1 MARWCP
7 PVGDFFSF
15 IRVKYMA
22 ITNYKEEAMSVRDD
36 FSPRTKQILS
46 DRVGG
51 RCSYPGCGQVT
62 TGPNLYDP
70 TKKINTG
77 VAAHITAAAKG
88 GPRFDGSLTSEQRC
102 SIENGIW
109 MCEHHARLIDADFSN
124 YTAEQLK
131 VWKNLAEANQSE
143 LQKLSQQSGVQAYSE
158 RDLRLL
164 ETITDIFN
172 YNALQVL
179 INEQFRAKV
188 SRSVL
193 EPLDKL
199 DGMRGNPTYSFNNHV
214 LEQLRVEL
222 VNKVQ
227 NFWRYFSQQ
236 SAGGL
241 EYYDYIDIAEIRI
254 RSPEQVDRFYKII
267 ENTRLL
273 ALDINN
279 AAMAL
284 LEIRARL

>member
-1 MARWCP
+1 MAP
-7 PVGDFFSF
+7 
-15 IRVKYMA
+15 
-22 ITNYKEEAMSVRDD
+22 RDD
-36 FSPRTKQILS
+36 FSTKTKQILS

-62 TGPNLYDP
+62 TGPNLHDP
-70 TKKINTG
+70 AKKVNTG

-88 GPRFDGSLTSEQRC
+88 GPRFDESLTSEQRS

-109 MCEHHARLIDADFSN
+109 MCEYHGRLIDADFST
-124 YTAEQLK
+124 YTVEQLK
-131 VWKNLAEANQSE
+131 SWKSLAEANQSE
-143 LQKLSQQSGVQAYSE
+143 LQKLSQQNGMQTYSE

-172 YNALQVL
+172 YNALQAL
-179 INEQFRAKV
+179 INEPFRAKV

-193 EPLDKL
+193 HPLDRL
-199 DGMRGNPTYSFNNHV
+199 DSMNGNPAYSFNNYV
-214 LEQLRVEL
+214 LEQLRLDL
-222 VNKVQ
+222 VRKVQ

-241 EYYDYIDIAEIRI
+241 EYYDYIDIPQIRV
-254 RSPEQVDRFYKII
+254 RSPDQVDHFYKII

-273 ALDINN
+273 ALEINN

-284 LEIRARL
+284 LEIRSRL